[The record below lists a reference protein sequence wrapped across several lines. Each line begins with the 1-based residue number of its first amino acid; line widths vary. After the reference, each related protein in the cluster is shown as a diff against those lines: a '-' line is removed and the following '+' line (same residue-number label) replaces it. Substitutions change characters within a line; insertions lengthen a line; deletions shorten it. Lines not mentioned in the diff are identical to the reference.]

1 MTEVVDS
8 QIGFSTW
15 FKAILLNH
23 QSMVRR
29 IKDIIN
35 RLKVLAQATG
45 LNHVVPTLHIISIST
60 LSMVYLKYKNYIK
73 CDILNGYK

>member
-15 FKAILLNH
+15 FKVILYDH
-23 QSMVRR
+23 QSMESR

-35 RLKVLAQATG
+35 RLEVLAQATG
-45 LNHVVPTLHIISIST
+45 HNHVVPILHISSIST
-60 LSMVYLKYKNYIK
+60 LYVFYLK
-73 CDILNGYK
+73 